1 MANTNATTS
10 WRAKWASAN
19 LQESLKALLVAEK
32 VCAVDRSGSYYI
44 WNPYITQL
52 SATVQSIVGTY
63 SVGTHTTTNDTL
75 TVTDEFYVSDHIYDF
90 EKKMQ
95 RADIF
100 KNWAMEATYAV
111 GRGIDKWVLNNLCE
125 DGTGTYSTPA
135 GGFTTAANINKIMAD
150 LGAKFAGY
158 ADIYNGMFAV
168 VEAADTAGFTESGMG
183 SGFSFADAALNNGFM
198 HSYGGFD
205 IYAVIDDTFVSATLG
220 STAVTNS
227 GHRVAGIKNITTYA
241 SPRGIEYEEKGVSG
255 KTGKEVVM
263 YGYCGF
269 KAWYQKKALIID
281 ITIT

>member
-32 VCAVDRSGSYYI
+32 VCRVDRGSSYYI

-52 SATVQSIVGTY
+52 SATVQSIIGTY
-63 SVGTHTTTNDTL
+63 SVGTHATVNDTL

-100 KNWAMEATYAV
+100 KNWSMEAAYAV
-111 GRGIDKWVLNNLCE
+111 ARGIDKFVLNNLCE
-125 DGTGTYSTPA
+125 EGTGTYSTPA
-135 GGFTTAANINKIMAD
+135 GGFTAGNINTIISK

-158 ADIYNGMFAV
+158 PDIYSGLFLV
-168 VEAADTAGFTESGMG
+168 VEASDTAGFTESGMA
-183 SGFSFADAALNNGFM
+183 SGFSFADSALRNGFM
-198 HSYGGFD
+198 TKYGGFD
-205 IYAVIDDTFVSATLG
+205 IYAVIDGTFVSATLG
-220 STAVTNS
+220 STTVTNS
-227 GHRVAGIKNITTYA
+227 GHRVAGAKNITTYA
-241 SPRGIEYEEKGVSG
+241 SPRGIEYEEKMVSG
-255 KTGKEVVM
+255 KTGREVVM

-269 KAWYQKKALIID
+269 KAWYQKISLTID
-281 ITIT
+281 ITLT